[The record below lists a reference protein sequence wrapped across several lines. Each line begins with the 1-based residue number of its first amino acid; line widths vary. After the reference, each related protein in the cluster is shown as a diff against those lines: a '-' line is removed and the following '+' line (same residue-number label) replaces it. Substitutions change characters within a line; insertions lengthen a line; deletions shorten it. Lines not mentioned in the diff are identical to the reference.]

1 MHSYENRSR
10 ELIHVQAQ
18 AAIHGNVETRTMSLN
33 HMQYTT
39 IQIKSIL

>member
-18 AAIHGNVETRTMSLN
+18 AAIHGNVETRTIEFKPHAIHS
-33 HMQYTT
+33 YPD
-39 IQIKSIL
+39 